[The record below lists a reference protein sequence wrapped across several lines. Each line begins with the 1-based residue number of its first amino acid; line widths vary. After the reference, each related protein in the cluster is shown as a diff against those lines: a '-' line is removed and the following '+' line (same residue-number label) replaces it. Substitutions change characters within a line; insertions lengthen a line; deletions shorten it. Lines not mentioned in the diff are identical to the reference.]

1 MSFLTFTPQILS
13 LIALQGS
20 EWVAAWGWAAGQ
32 GKIMML
38 EDTDL
43 F

>member
-1 MSFLTFTPQILS
+1 MSFLTFTLQILS
-13 LIALQGS
+13 PVSLQGS
-20 EWVAAWGWAAGQ
+20 EWVAAQGWAADQ

-43 F
+43 L